1 MAGGNARNTGCMNPE
16 PARRPTILLAED
28 DENIR
33 ETTMDLLALIDVE
46 VRGVAS
52 GHEAARVLEGGGVDL
67 IITDMIMAD
76 GDGRWLINHVRSTPH
91 LAGTRVLMLSARAD
105 LDDVAAGM
113 SAGAD
118 EYLTK
123 PSDPAKLLATVQRW
137 LREPA
142 QNPAGGAVAGDH
154 EARGAR

>member
-1 MAGGNARNTGCMNPE
+1 
-16 PARRPTILLAED
+16 
-28 DENIR
+28 
-33 ETTMDLLALIDVE
+33 MDLLALIDVE

-52 GHEAARVLEGGGVDL
+52 GHEAARELEAGGVDL

-91 LAGTRVLMLSARAD
+91 LTGTRVLMLSARAD

-123 PSDPAKLLATVQRW
+123 PFDPEKLLATVQRW

-142 QNPAGGAVAGDH
+142 QNPARGAVAGDH